1 LLRDTVTP
9 FQRAL
14 RTHALWAAIALLCAM
29 AQFRLIMMVQGRHY
43 GDSIKATQGVL
54 DGMPHW
60 RAFQSRLLGPWL
72 VDGLHRLLGDL
83 VTAHVSY
90 EIGMSTLAGW
100 LMLKLMNRLHGPQA
114 AWGAFLVLQLLFA
127 FLLHPLWL
135 YAWDNASIVLFVL
148 FTYFVMTDKTWRWFV
163 ALFAVAIFNRESA
176 LYIALWMVLD
186 PLCKAVLSR
195 QRPNRFQGFMLG
207 AGILCLIGGMV
218 LIETLRSVLL
228 IKEVGPELF
237 HLPEMANMLFI
248 SQWDTNVAFVTAC
261 FSHFN
266 LGMAFLIPLFLVA
279 LLTLA
284 AALAWRDAARYLGLA
299 LTYGMAICAMFIA
312 AVLEETRVMLEL
324 VPFFAM
330 GLWAWCAPKATV
342 GRVQGV

>member
-1 LLRDTVTP
+1 
-9 FQRAL
+9 
-14 RTHALWAAIALLCAM
+14 M

-43 GDSIKATQGVL
+43 GDSIKATQGVI

-100 LMLKLMNRLHGPQA
+100 LMLRLMNRLHGPQA

-148 FTYFVMTDKTWRWFV
+148 FTYFVMTDKTRRWFV

-186 PLCKAVLSR
+186 PLCKAVLNR
-195 QRPNRFQGFMLG
+195 QGLNRSQWATLG
-207 AGILCLIGGMV
+207 TGLLCLVGGMV

-237 HLPEMANMLFI
+237 HRPELADMLFL
-248 SQWDTNVAFVTAC
+248 SQWDTNVA
-261 FSHFN
+261 
-266 LGMAFLIPLFLVA
+266 MAFLIPLFLVA
-279 LLTLA
+279 VLALA
-284 AALAWRDAARYLGLA
+284 AALAWRDGPRYLGLA
-299 LTYGMAICAMFIA
+299 LTYVLAIGAMFVA

-330 GLWAWCAPKATV
+330 GLWAWCAPKLLPLATQQV
-342 GRVQGV
+342 

>member
-1 LLRDTVTP
+1 VNP
-9 FQRAL
+9 SHRAL
-14 RTHALWAAIALLCAM
+14 RANALWAAVALLCAM

-43 GDSIKATQGVL
+43 GDSIKATQGVI

-100 LMLKLMNRLHGPQA
+100 LMLRLMNRLHGPQA

-148 FTYFVMTDKTWRWFV
+148 FTYFVMTDKTRRWFV

-176 LYIALWMVLD
+176 LYIAL
-186 PLCKAVLSR
+186 
-195 QRPNRFQGFMLG
+195 
-207 AGILCLIGGMV
+207 
-218 LIETLRSVLL
+218 
-228 IKEVGPELF
+228 
-237 HLPEMANMLFI
+237 
-248 SQWDTNVAFVTAC
+248 
-261 FSHFN
+261 
-266 LGMAFLIPLFLVA
+266 
-279 LLTLA
+279 
-284 AALAWRDAARYLGLA
+284 
-299 LTYGMAICAMFIA
+299 
-312 AVLEETRVMLEL
+312 
-324 VPFFAM
+324 
-330 GLWAWCAPKATV
+330 
-342 GRVQGV
+342 

>member
-1 LLRDTVTP
+1 
-9 FQRAL
+9 
-14 RTHALWAAIALLCAM
+14 M

-43 GDSIKATQGVL
+43 GDSIKATQGVI

-100 LMLKLMNRLHGPQA
+100 LMLRLMNRLHGPQA

-148 FTYFVMTDKTWRWFV
+148 FTYFVMTDKTRRWFV

-186 PLCKAVLSR
+186 PLCKAVLNR
-195 QRPNRFQGFMLG
+195 QGLNRSQWATLG
-207 AGILCLIGGMV
+207 TGLLCLVGGMV

-237 HLPEMANMLFI
+237 HRPELADMLFL
-248 SQWDTNVAFVTAC
+248 SQWDTNVA
-261 FSHFN
+261 
-266 LGMAFLIPLFLVA
+266 MAFLIPLFLVA
-279 LLTLA
+279 VLALA
-284 AALAWRDAARYLGLA
+284 AALAWRDGPRYLGLA
-299 LTYGMAICAMFIA
+299 LTYVLAIGAMFVA

-330 GLWAWCAPKATV
+330 GLWAWCAPKLLPPATQQV
-342 GRVQGV
+342 